1 MDVSAS
7 ENGLESLEVDWF
19 SQLARRRVSDC
30 ADRIAEMERRAEDR
44 DDLAGVKLLL
54 RTLSLMA
61 TQSKRLIETHL
72 ALGAEAADSERDI
85 HLYTV
90 RKAVLQL
97 EQVCGRTCEALI
109 SPPERDVAAL
119 VQPYVRLARRI
130 TGNDDTELIFESGE
144 SFGYAV
150 WADVFEDV
158 REGVE
163 ILAPGLKETVED
175 LPPLALVT
183 YPGRGDHE
191 TLLHAVIAHEVTHIT
206 LSMAKAAPSS
216 PISEA
221 FEAEIGDLELS
232 EREIKRLD
240 LWLNEFLADALALR
254 IVGPAF
260 FFGLLEYLL
269 PTHDP
274 DQGYGDEDEEIEE
287 EEDESSHPPPSWRFE
302 RLLDPVKKF
311 FTETDGYLG
320 KAAETYEK
328 CLQLVP
334 EPATREEDSVAARDY
349 DLLTKI
355 LEKIDLDKI
364 VGDAAYP
371 EARFWRDLPLVWQ
384 KLEQDIAPVERV
396 KGRRAGDGQAEE
408 EAPLHP
414 EEEGRFVHE
423 TEWSQTIDWRSILN
437 GGYLHFLHGA
447 MLESEPKDE
456 AERRRRDRHYVNSL
470 IRGAIELSELHRRM
484 IELSGQFD
492 ALNPYEREG

>member
-1 MDVSAS
+1 
-7 ENGLESLEVDWF
+7 
-19 SQLARRRVSDC
+19 
-30 ADRIAEMERRAEDR
+30 MERRAEDR

-61 TQSKRLIETHL
+61 AQSKRLIETHF
-72 ALGAEAADSERDI
+72 AQATEAGDSEQELHI
-85 HLYTV
+85 HAI

-130 TGNDDTELIFESGE
+130 TGNNDTELIFESGE

-183 YPGRGDHE
+183 YPGRSDHE
-191 TLLHAVIAHEVTHIT
+191 TLLHAVIAHEVTHIA
-206 LSMAKAAPSS
+206 LSRVKAAPES
-216 PISEA
+216 PIGEA
-221 FEAEIGDLELS
+221 FEAEIKGLELGD
-232 EREIKRLD
+232 REIKRLD

-260 FFGLLEYLL
+260 FFGLVEYLL

-274 DQGYGDEDEEIEE
+274 DQGYGGEDEEMDD
-287 EEDESSHPPPSWRFE
+287 DELSHPPPSWRFE
-302 RLLDPVKKF
+302 RLLDPAKRF

-320 KAAETYEK
+320 EAAKTFEE
-328 CLQLVP
+328 CLKLIP
-334 EPATREEDSVAARDY
+334 ELAAREEGSVAARDY
-349 DLLTKI
+349 DLLTTM
-355 LEKIDLDKI
+355 LEKIDLAKI

-384 KLEQDIAPVERV
+384 KLEQDIAPVERI
-396 KGRRAGDGQAEE
+396 KGRRVENGLAEE
-408 EAPLHP
+408 EIPLHP
-414 EEEGRFVHE
+414 DEEGSFVHE

-447 MLESEPKDE
+447 MLAPEPEDE
-456 AERRRRDRHYVNSL
+456 AGRRRRDRNYANSL

-492 ALNPYEREG
+492 VLNPFEQEA